1 MPINTIG
8 ILILKQKP
16 VKWVSI
22 ENTDKCHEIHCVNT
36 QCQTIADIFTL
47 TNGKYSWQ
55 VKTHDGYTIL
65 TPTHIGEH

>member
-47 TNGKYSWQ
+47 TNGKYSWR
-55 VKTHDGYTIL
+55 V
-65 TPTHIGEH
+65 